1 MLPILTAVLCLIL
14 PMGAQAALTNE
25 LRDHPSPYL
34 SLHGGDPVQWQS
46 WGGEVLE
53 KARAEDKLIYISSG
67 YFACHWCHV
76 MQQESYR
83 DPEVAALLNKH
94 FIPVKVDRELQPA
107 LDAHLIDFVQ
117 RTRGQAGWPLNVFL
131 TPEGYPVFGM
141 TYAPKASFMQL
152 LGRLEQIW
160 TARREELRTTARQAS
175 LAVEGSGKTAVEAT
189 SSIDRP
195 MLESVLFAM
204 ALKLGDDMEGGFGHQ
219 SRFPMSPQ
227 WTVLLE
233 RVSPTQD
240 DDLRTLIELTL
251 DQMANQ
257 GMRDH
262 IEGGF
267 FRYTVDPGWQLPHFE
282 KMLYNQALLSR
293 LYLRAAAILNRP
305 DYLDVARDTLDF
317 TLKVLKGN
325 EGGFI
330 ASLSAVDPEN
340 REGGGYLWDTRQL
353 EQVLD
358 GDELTFARRRWRLE
372 GAPVSQGAY
381 LPVNES
387 STEQIAK
394 GAGWDTG
401 YAKALEKRVRQKL
414 LAARSPRNHPRD
426 EKQLAAWNGLM
437 LSALVDGAR
446 VLKQERYLKAAS
458 DLRDYLVGYLWDGNR
473 LMRARGPKGPLGQAA
488 LEDYVYVAAGLYD
501 WAVFSGSGEDR
512 QLAGVLARQAWER
525 FHDGQGWRH
534 SDDSLL
540 PGIAREAVLSDGPL
554 PSPAALLIRLSLQ
567 LDDPQLKTRA
577 LQALDAGQETLLKQ
591 PIWYATRVQ
600 VLLETPVSAR

>member
-1 MLPILTAVLCLIL
+1 MLLILTAVLCLIL

-46 WGGEVLE
+46 WGEEVLE

-83 DPEVAALLNKH
+83 DPEVASLLNKH

-141 TYAPKASFMQL
+141 TYAPKASFLQL

-175 LAVEGSGKTAVEAT
+175 LAVEGSGKTAVEAA
-189 SSIDRP
+189 SPIDRP

-330 ASLSAVDPEN
+330 ASLSAVAPEN

-358 GDELTFARRRWRLE
+358 GDELTFARKRWRLE
-372 GAPVSQGAY
+372 GTPVSQGAY
-381 LPVNES
+381 LPVNET

-394 GAGWDTG
+394 GIGWDTG

-446 VLKQERYLKAAS
+446 VLKQERYLRAAS

-488 LEDYVYVAAGLYD
+488 LEDYVYVATGLYD

-534 SDDSLL
+534 SDDALL

-577 LQALDAGQETLLKQ
+577 LQALDAGHETLLKQ

>member
-1 MLPILTAVLCLIL
+1 MRSILTALLCLIL

-34 SLHGGDPVQWQS
+34 SLHGKDPVQWQS

-83 DPEVAALLNKH
+83 DPAVAALLNKH

-117 RTRGQAGWPLNVFL
+117 RTRGRAGWPLNVFL

-160 TARREELRTTARQAS
+160 TARREELRTSARQAS
-175 LAVEGSGKTAVEAT
+175 LAVEDSGKPAVKSANPF
-189 SSIDRP
+189 DRQT
-195 MLESVLFAM
+195 LESALFAM
-204 ALKLGDDMEGGFGHQ
+204 ALNLGDDMEGGFGHQ
-219 SRFPMSPQ
+219 NRFPMSPQ

-233 RVSPTQD
+233 RVSSTQND
-240 DDLRTLIELTL
+240 RLRTLIELTL
-251 DQMANQ
+251 DQMASQ

-358 GDELTFARRRWRLE
+358 GDELTFARKRWRLE
-372 GAPVSQGAY
+372 GTPVSQGAY
-381 LPVNES
+381 LPVNEIS
-387 STEQIAK
+387 AEQIAK
-394 GAGWDTG
+394 DTGWDTG
-401 YAKALEKRVRQKL
+401 YAKALEERVRQKL
-414 LAARSPRNHPRD
+414 LAARNPRNHPRD
-426 EKQLAAWNGLM
+426 DKQLAAWNGLM

-446 VLKQERYLKAAS
+446 VLKQERYLRAAS
-458 DLRDYLVGYLWDGNR
+458 DLRDYIVDYLWDGNR
-473 LMRARGPKGPLGQAA
+473 LVRARGPKGPLGQAA
-488 LEDYVYVAAGLYD
+488 LEDYVYAAAGLYD

-512 QLAGVLARQAWER
+512 QLAGILARQAWDR

-540 PGIAREAVLSDGPL
+540 PGIAREAVISDGPL

-567 LDDPQLKTRA
+567 LDDPELKTRA
-577 LQALDAGQETLLKQ
+577 LQALDAGHETLLKQ

-600 VLLETPVSAR
+600 VLLEAP